1 MFHLF
6 SALIISCTFL
16 SLCVPY
22 LPLHA
27 ENSVSSEPAA
37 ASLSPNEQGAK
48 EFIIELGDEA
58 ISLLTSKT
66 ITEEVRKERFKKL
79 FNEHFSTA
87 DIAKF
92 SLGRYWRQATDSEKK
107 EYLDLFDDSVA
118 DSYASKFSQYNH
130 EDQFIVSSTRTIK
143 DGGVKVYSIIKTEDS
158 PINVIWLVYKTDTGY
173 KIFDVILEG
182 VSMSVTQ
189 RSEYSSI
196 IQRSGGKVGGLIDA
210 LRTKQTPA

>member
-1 MFHLF
+1 MPCLP
-6 SALIISCTFL
+6 AL
-16 SLCVPY
+16 
-22 LPLHA
+22 A
-27 ENSVSSEPAA
+27 ENAPPSATPKNAP
-37 ASLSPNEQGAK
+37 SPDEQGAK
-48 EFIIELGDEA
+48 EFIIDLGDEA

-66 ITEEVRKERFKKL
+66 ITEAERKERFKKL
-79 FNEHFSTA
+79 FREHFSTDA
-87 DIAKF
+87 IARF

-107 EYLDLFDDSVA
+107 DYLSLFDDSVA

-130 EDQFIVSSTRTIK
+130 DDQFIVSSTRTIK
-143 DGGVKVYSIIKTEDS
+143 DGGVKVYSLIKTEDS

-196 IQRSGGKVGGLIDA
+196 IQRSGGKVSGLIDA
-210 LRTKQTPA
+210 LRNKQSHV